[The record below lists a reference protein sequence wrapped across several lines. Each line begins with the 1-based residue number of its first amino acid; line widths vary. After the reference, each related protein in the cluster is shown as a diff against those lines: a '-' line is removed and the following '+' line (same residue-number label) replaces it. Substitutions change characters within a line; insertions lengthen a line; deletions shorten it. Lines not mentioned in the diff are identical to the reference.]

1 MRAGRDAAVST
12 VPSPPSQ
19 SFGRT
24 FKREPWTVHF
34 PSTCI
39 AVQASK
45 KLALYLF
52 LLMMDTHLVAPNMHP
67 VDVLTA
73 WYWKRWRGPSRPTVF
88 RSARVVK
95 HKSYERPIGD
105 TTEVYTLSGTP
116 HRVPGEP
123 MLTRPVFRAF
133 RTFHDENQATR
144 GHWIDPSHLFPGI
157 LQQGRH
163 IVKNAY
169 LSMTIPWQNPN
180 VPTKAAIMTP
190 AHAYEMIHECRIFFR
205 RLARHYIYVEY
216 DHYSTQLSVGKNARR
231 LKRFIRDCIQSDMPY
246 TFKRIIYDTP
256 ISKLRDVHF
265 KDLQLPRISHRIRH
279 LEAAY
284 HTREER
290 LQHPELEGVYQE
302 VYQDLV
308 RIGYELGI
316 LPTTQCAT
324 WDEYQRETCK
334 AVRNILEQERVA
346 TPVDDVLRLISAQL
360 PLNIHTMLY
369 MCTSTHMQ
377 EIAIDHSK
385 ARVKQFDLDTPDEVV
400 DILMQD
406 ASPSVFLKRVEL
418 YHRIQIIRPEDVRA
432 QAMINT
438 RSTNQSPKHRQWS
451 KRWHF
456 HMMERTWEPACLFL
470 ARFVA
475 SGAQQ
480 GLTLSRFVQC
490 LNLTESYDPM
500 KVFFSMPAFL
510 GIPGFADQRPLH
522 LLTRIPKGGV
532 TPVHVYCDDGTLFL
546 IRNEGERE
554 TLEALR
560 RHPQYYVYVAL

>member
-1 MRAGRDAAVST
+1 MTDA
-12 VPSPPSQ
+12 
-19 SFGRT
+19 
-24 FKREPWTVHF
+24 
-34 PSTCI
+34 
-39 AVQASK
+39 
-45 KLALYLF
+45 
-52 LLMMDTHLVAPNMHP
+52 HLVAPDMHP

-73 WYWKRWRGPSRPTVF
+73 WYWQRWRGPSRPTVF

-95 HKSYERPIGD
+95 HHSYKRPVGD
-105 TTEVYTLSGTP
+105 TADLYTLSGTP
-116 HRVPGEP
+116 HRVPGQP

-163 IVKNAY
+163 VIKNAS

-180 VPTKAAIMTP
+180 VPTKAAVMTP
-190 AHAYEMIHECRIFFR
+190 AHAYEMIRECRNFFR
-205 RLARHYIYVEY
+205 RLARHYVYVEY
-216 DHYSTQLSVGKNARR
+216 DHYSTQLSAGRRARR
-231 LKRFIRDCIQSDMPY
+231 LKQFIRDCILSDMPY

-256 ISKLRDVHF
+256 TSKLRDVHF

-302 VYQDLV
+302 IYKDLV

-316 LPTTQCAT
+316 LPTVRCAT
-324 WDEYQRETCK
+324 WDEYERETCK
-334 AVRNILEQERVA
+334 AVRNILEQERAV
-346 TPVDDVLRLISAQL
+346 TPVDDVLQLVNAHL

-385 ARVKQFDLDTPDEVV
+385 AQIKRFDPDTPNEVA

-406 ASPSVFLKRVEL
+406 ASPSVFLKRIEL
-418 YHRIQIIRPEDVRA
+418 YHRIQIIRPEELRA
-432 QAMINT
+432 KAVIYGRGTKQC
-438 RSTNQSPKHRQWS
+438 PKHRQWS

-475 SGAQQ
+475 SGAKQD
-480 GLTLSRFVQC
+480 LTLSLFVQC
-490 LNLTESYDPM
+490 LNLTESYRPM
-500 KVFFSMPAFL
+500 HAFFPAS
-510 GIPGFADQRPLH
+510 IMFALPNMDDQRPLH
-522 LLTRIPKGGV
+522 LLKKTLEDDV
-532 TPVHVYCDDGTLFL
+532 TPVHVYCDDGTWFL
-546 IRNEGERE
+546 IRNEAERE

-560 RHPQYYVYVAL
+560 RHPQYHVYISI